1 MKVIVQ
7 TAALQEALNLAGGI
21 VAARTPKP
29 VLQCVKLTA
38 ANKVLTVQAT
48 DLEVGCTFTITAG
61 ISAK

>member
-7 TAALQEALNLAGGI
+7 TAALQDALNLAGAI

-48 DLEVGCTFTITAG
+48 DLEVGCTYTITAVEV
-61 ISAK
+61 